1 MPSLAQLH
9 EAVVA
14 FIAEHPDFLVTVV
27 VDSTFGHR
35 IPASERPAFDEAVAN
50 NEVVAPPAGAVGR
63 GDAFVLGIANKV
75 NATILSNDSFQE
87 FHGQYPWLFDEGRL
101 IGEIGRAHV

>member
-75 NATILSNDSFQE
+75 NATDRKSTRLNSSHIPLSRMPSS
-87 FHGQYPWLFDEGRL
+87 
-101 IGEIGRAHV
+101 A